1 MKEIITWLR
10 KVEDLASEIYLQASS
25 QYANNATLTALL
37 NEIAEEEAWH
47 YHVIGSA
54 AHLLDEEPDLLP
66 AIVLDDETSTRIL
79 NYFLELQNGLTNN
92 SFTQDELIRRIV
104 EVEISE
110 WNDMFVYVVNSLAAK
125 KKEFKYP
132 AIRMQSHLRK
142 IRNYLDAMAQS
153 NEILN
158 NISTL
163 PPVWIEK
170 ILIVEDESMISQLI
184 KSLLNRDGD
193 IDIAENGAEALELLK
208 KKYYKLIISDI
219 EMPVMD
225 GLSFYLEAKKQFTN
239 IRDRFLFISGN
250 LSAERQ
256 QFIENEHVPF
266 LAKPMKI
273 NELQDMCTKILLKV

>member
-25 QYANNATLTALL
+25 QYANNATLAALL

-79 NYFLELQNGLTNN
+79 NYLLELQDGLANN

-225 GLSFYLEAKKQFTN
+225 GLSFYLEAKKHFTN

-256 QFIENEHVPF
+256 QFIEHEHVPF

>member
-79 NYFLELQNGLTNN
+79 NYLLELQDGLANN

-225 GLSFYLEAKKQFTN
+225 GLSFYLEAKKHFTN

-256 QFIENEHVPF
+256 QFIEHEHVPF